1 MTPEQ
6 HYERLMAQL
15 FTCIDE
21 EAGTSGIDYEQ
32 QTEEAIQE
40 FSVHL
45 CEALG
50 LPKDHCL

>member
-6 HYERLMAQL
+6 HYERLITQL

-21 EAGTSGIDYEQ
+21 EAGTRDMEYEQ

-40 FSVHL
+40 FSEML
-45 CEALG
+45 CNALG
-50 LPKDHCL
+50 LPEDHCL